1 MFKGSEYAY
10 YAMYLVGFAIMM
22 IINLKNHKKYDLKKV

>member
-1 MFKGSEYAY
+1 MFEGSQYVY

-22 IINLKNHKKYDLKKV
+22 VLNEPARP